1 MGKRIAFIGLGV
13 MGAPI
18 AMHLASHGHK
28 MTVYNRTFEKADAWV
43 AQYGGAAF
51 SSPRAASE
59 GAQFVFSCVGDD
71 EDLRSVAIG
80 KDQAFSGMSP
90 GAMFIDHTTTSAE
103 VAREIANEAKARSLK
118 FLDAPIAGGASG
130 AQRGSLSVM
139 IGGELDDYTTASAL
153 MAPYAVSVKHMGPVG
168 SGQLTKMVNQICAT
182 GIIQSLAEGLRF
194 AERAG
199 LNVDTV
205 IDVITH
211 GSANSWQISN
221 RARAMLDR
229 NFSAGGAVGLLK
241 KDLDICIL
249 EAQKAGLN
257 LPVTDLVRS
266 LYQEII
272 ERGGSGLDAAC
283 LIELLGRDGHLN

>member
-103 VAREIANEAKARSLK
+103 VARERGTLRQLAQLLARVVE
-118 FLDAPIAGGASG
+118 D
-130 AQRGSLSVM
+130 
-139 IGGELDDYTTASAL
+139 GEVGDVGD
-153 MAPYAVSVKHMGPVG
+153 VCDVFDVGPLVCCKE
-168 SGQLTKMVNQICAT
+168 SYSPPEEPSTVRSRLYGQL
-182 GIIQSLAEGLRF
+182 R
-194 AERAG
+194 
-199 LNVDTV
+199 
-205 IDVITH
+205 
-211 GSANSWQISN
+211 
-221 RARAMLDR
+221 
-229 NFSAGGAVGLLK
+229 
-241 KDLDICIL
+241 
-249 EAQKAGLN
+249 
-257 LPVTDLVRS
+257 
-266 LYQEII
+266 
-272 ERGGSGLDAAC
+272 
-283 LIELLGRDGHLN
+283 